1 MMDDWNATRNMITT
15 NLIKEDCNAYRAG
28 YEAAGIECHNTFKR
42 LTFKDY
48 QQDWLCKMIDALLML
63 CEVENWE
70 NARDRG
76 RVDGFMDIKDG
87 VYASPDPS

>member
-1 MMDDWNATRNMITT
+1 MMNDWDATRNMVAAR
-15 NLIKEDCNAYRAG
+15 IKENDHAYRAG
-28 YEAAGIECHNTFKR
+28 YEAAGLECHNTFK
-42 LTFKDY
+42 
-48 QQDWLCKMIDALLML
+48 WLVHVPLRQKWIGQMIDALLAL
-63 CEVENWE
+63 CEVEDWD